1 MVHIEDVAKM
11 HINAAKCLPGKS
23 YKGDIFFLTSSKM
36 PNTLNR
42 LFGVGTDGKQGALAT
57 EWGLPLPVYLTVEET
72 QSMAAWNRQVYLST
86 TIPRYAMNLT
96 DTARLMFQS
105 TWWFDS
111 SKAKTDLDWNPVD
124 ILEVIREC
132 VAENGVGDDLY
143 KKKQ

>member
-1 MVHIEDVAKM
+1 MVFIEDVAKA
-11 HINAAKCLPGKS
+11 HINAAKNLPQKNYNGNI
-23 YKGDIFFLTSSKM
+23 YFLTSSKM
-36 PNTLNR
+36 PKTLNH
-42 LFGVGTDGKQGALAT
+42 LLGVDTRKQGALAT
-57 EWGLPLPVYLTVEET
+57 EWGLPLPVYLTVEEA

-96 DTARLMFQS
+96 DSARLMFQS

-143 KKKQ
+143 KKKE

>member
-1 MVHIEDVAKM
+1 
-11 HINAAKCLPGKS
+11 
-23 YKGDIFFLTSSKM
+23 
-36 PNTLNR
+36 
-42 LFGVGTDGKQGALAT
+42 
-57 EWGLPLPVYLTVEET
+57 
-72 QSMAAWNRQVYLST
+72 
-86 TIPRYAMNLT
+86 MNLT
-96 DTARLMFQS
+96 DTARLLFQS

>member
-1 MVHIEDVAKM
+1 
-11 HINAAKCLPGKS
+11 
-23 YKGDIFFLTSSKM
+23 
-36 PNTLNR
+36 
-42 LFGVGTDGKQGALAT
+42 
-57 EWGLPLPVYLTVEET
+57 
-72 QSMAAWNRQVYLST
+72 MAAWNRQVYLST
-86 TIPRYAMNLT
+86 TIPRYAINLT

>member
-1 MVHIEDVAKM
+1 
-11 HINAAKCLPGKS
+11 
-23 YKGDIFFLTSSKM
+23 M
-36 PNTLNR
+36 PNTLNH
-42 LFGVGTDGKQGALAT
+42 LLGVDTGKQGALAT

-96 DTARLMFQS
+96 DSARLMFQS

-132 VAENGVGDDLY
+132 VAENGVWYDLY
-143 KKKQ
+143 KKTVENKRVIDSKINCLQLLWFFFLRNVSVLFQI

>member
-1 MVHIEDVAKM
+1 MVFIEDVAKA
-11 HINAAKCLPGKS
+11 HINAAKNLPRKNYNGN
-23 YKGDIFFLTSSKM
+23 IFFLTSSKM
-36 PNTLNR
+36 PNTLNH
-42 LFGVGTDGKQGALAT
+42 LLGVDTGKQGALAT

-86 TIPRYAMNLT
+86 TIPRYAINLT

-132 VAENGVGDDLY
+132 VAENGVSDDLY